1 MFYIDESIINSS
13 ELMNRLEWS
22 VSEKEIDSSFFSQKE
37 CNGCRIDINHSLE
50 KLKLLSDRLESLYT
64 VHEVPITSH
73 RKHLGKYIVFSK
85 KVFRKLTRW
94 FVHPYINQQNSINQ
108 LVVKLIREIVEVEK
122 ILISTI
128 EQEKK

>member
-1 MFYIDESIINSS
+1 MFYIDESIISSS
-13 ELMNRLEWS
+13 ELMNRLELS
-22 VSEKEIDSSFFSQKE
+22 VSDKGIGLSSYSPNEGNAESDCIQQ
-37 CNGCRIDINHSLE
+37 SLE
-50 KLKLLSDRLESLYT
+50 KIGILVDRLESLYT
-64 VHEVPITSH
+64 IYEVPIRSH
-73 RKHLGKYIVFSK
+73 RKYLGKYIVFSK

-108 LVVKLIREIVEVEK
+108 LVVKLIREIIEVEK